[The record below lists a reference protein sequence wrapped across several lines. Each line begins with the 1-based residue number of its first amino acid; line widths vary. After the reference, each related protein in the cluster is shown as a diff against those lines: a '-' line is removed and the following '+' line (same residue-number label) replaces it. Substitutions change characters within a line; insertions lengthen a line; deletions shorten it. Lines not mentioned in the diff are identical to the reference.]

1 MKANFAIKLHKKDI
15 AILED
20 IKFSLGVGKIY
31 ISGNSVYY
39 RVESWNELQ
48 PIIEHF
54 DHYMLV
60 TAKKVDYILFKECFH
75 IIKANEHLT
84 EKGLLDVVKI
94 KSSLNKGLST
104 DLESKFKVVK
114 TERPEFKFEGI
125 PDPFWVSGFTSG
137 DGSFNIKTTTT
148 PKNKIQLRYA
158 VTLHNREV
166 DVIKG
171 LAEYIL
177 FFLYKKKRVN
187 V

>member
-1 MKANFAIKLHKKDI
+1 M
-15 AILED
+15 
-20 IKFSLGVGKIY
+20 
-31 ISGNSVYY
+31 
-39 RVESWNELQ
+39 
-48 PIIEHF
+48 
-54 DHYMLV
+54 
-60 TAKKVDYILFKECFH
+60 FKECFH

-84 EKGLLDVVKI
+84 KKGLLKLVEI

-114 TERPEFKFEGI
+114 QASERPEFKFEGI

-148 PKNKIQLRYA
+148 QKNKIQLRYA

-171 LAEYIL
+171 LAEFIL
-177 FFLYKKKRVN
+177 FFCKSSKA
-187 V
+187 